1 MPRRFYLFLP
11 LALVSAL
18 LLFVGGPDYDSL
30 RSFRYGWGVGHL
42 LGFALWS
49 YLYALWRCDRSFER
63 LLLEIVVLSLLIGG
77 LSEIIQSGIGRQA
90 SWQDLGS
97 DLVGGLCGVALAPQR
112 AGYLQYWAVKLFR
125 VMVVVLALWS
135 LLPFGRVILDDLI
148 AWRQFPLLSGFETPF
163 EVSRWSGSA
172 ARSIERDISFT
183 GRASLKVRLST
194 HRYSGIGLRDFPQN
208 WTGYRAVG
216 LQVYNP
222 AAEPLTLHFRIH
234 DRFHRQHDNAYSDRF
249 NTSFQLHAG
258 WNQLRVTLADV
269 VAAPKGRP
277 MDLRQVAGLGVFVG
291 KLERPRTIYL
301 DEVKLFP

>member
-1 MPRRFYLFLP
+1 MPCRFYILLP
-11 LALVSAL
+11 VALVSAL

-30 RSFRYGWGVGHL
+30 RSFRYGWGIGHL
-42 LGFALWS
+42 ICFALWS
-49 YLYALWRCDRSFER
+49 YLYALWRSDRSFER

-77 LSEIIQSGIGRQA
+77 LTEIIQAGIGRQG
-90 SWQDLGS
+90 SWLDLGS

-125 VMVVVLALWS
+125 VAVVVLTLWG
-135 LLPFGRVILDDLI
+135 LLPFARVVVDDLV

-172 ARSIERDISFT
+172 ARSIDRDISFA
-183 GRASLKVRLST
+183 GQASLQVRLNT
-194 HRYSGIGLRDFPQN
+194 QRYSGIGLKDFPQN
-208 WTGYRAVG
+208 WDGYRAVG

-234 DRFHRQHDNAYSDRF
+234 DRFHRQYDNAYSDRF
-249 NTSFQLHAG
+249 NTSFQLHTG
-258 WNQLRVTLADV
+258 WNQLRVTLAEV
-269 VAAPKGRP
+269 AAAPKERTL
-277 MDLRQVAGLGVFVG
+277 DLRQVAGLGVFVG